1 MRLNLHVSWP
11 VLLSTAFAAVLLSA
25 QPASA
30 ELTLCNKSS
39 ETVSMALAYREGG
52 QFVSRGWWVAK
63 PGECPTVVGGA
74 LGSRYYYV
82 RAEGSQGGRWEGD
95 YAFCV
100 TGVRFSHN
108 GENCSAGGLDRRS
121 FFVIDTGLSSSWTH
135 NLTLGP
141 GKASD
146 FEQREHD
153 AIAGLRI
160 MWRPSL
166 LEDGSYVM
174 QLHNSSA
181 TGADVTLQC
190 FTRGGRS
197 KTLSIQVAGYGMS
210 EVGFLQ
216 GWDGNFVTGE
226 SCEAYHGREF
236 VWRTTVPR

>member
-30 ELTLCNKSS
+30 QLTLCNKSS

-52 QFVSRGWWVAK
+52 QFVSRGWYMAK

-74 LGSRYYYV
+74 LGNRYYYV
-82 RAEGSQGGRWEGD
+82 RAEGSQGTRWDGD

-100 TGVRFSHN
+100 SDVRFTHN
-108 GENCSAGGLDRRS
+108 GDNCAADGLDRRR
-121 FFVIDTGLSSSWTH
+121 FFVIDTGLSSSWTQ
-135 NLTLGP
+135 NLTMARGDSQ
-141 GKASD
+141 GS
-146 FEQREHD
+146 EHD

-216 GWDGNFVTGE
+216 GWDGNFVAGE
-226 SCEAYHGREF
+226 SCEAYHGREL
-236 VWRTTVPR
+236 V